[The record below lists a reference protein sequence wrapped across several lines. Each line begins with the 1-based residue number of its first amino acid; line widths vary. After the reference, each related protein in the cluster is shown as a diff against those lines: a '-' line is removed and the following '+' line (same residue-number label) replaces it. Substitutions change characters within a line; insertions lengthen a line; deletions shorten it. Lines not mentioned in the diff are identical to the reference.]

1 MEKSSIDQEKK
12 KIIIVIITVT
22 DCTGRSIL
30 YIMYMPLSPQAPQA
44 PFPGPHPNHPGTC
57 PHNNIGRY

>member
-12 KIIIVIITVT
+12 KIIRIIITVT

-30 YIMYMPLSPQAPQA
+30 YIIYMPLSSHAL
-44 PFPGPHPNHPGTC
+44 C
-57 PHNNIGRY
+57 PYNCSNFACI